1 MTTGYRDHR
10 GHADLWLDGCC
21 QLNHRREALAQDED
35 RRRLDEAGAAERF
48 AMVQAELARGR
59 YRRGGEDRWRP
70 VSRRDCELSATQ
82 SRP

>member
-21 QLNHRREALAQDED
+21 QLNRRREALAQDED

-48 AMVQAELARGR
+48 AMVQAELVSNATLNAT
-59 YRRGGEDRWRP
+59 GGDLFQIK
-70 VSRRDCELSATQ
+70 RD
-82 SRP
+82 